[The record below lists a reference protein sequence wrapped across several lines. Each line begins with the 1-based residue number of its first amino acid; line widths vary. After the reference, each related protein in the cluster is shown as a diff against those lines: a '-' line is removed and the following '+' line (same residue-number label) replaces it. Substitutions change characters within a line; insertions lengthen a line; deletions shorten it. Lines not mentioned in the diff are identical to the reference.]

1 MILTKQLSRDM
12 GLKWRL
18 TEDLI
23 FSCFVFLQYQIAAD
37 MKRYGKYNLVFPAIA
52 IAYLILKTII
62 ILIKEFE
69 RDDEK
74 PITTI
79 DFLKQAIMISHIFV
93 FFITV
98 IIINNKVSLKDI
110 RECGLKTVGSAP
122 FKWLFNNIGLNKN
135 YVNSKETDKLKNRFN
150 VDPGLMIITQTAYM
164 FLTAQSI
171 IFGQSAAIF
180 IELARGIF
188 GYITISRLKE
198 SNDSYDQ
205 NSFFSWAYPM
215 FPTIALLAFRLVH
228 LVIFKSFFGI
238 DGYFESIVK
247 KKQAIL
253 IIPTIFC
260 TVVGCAGLFWILKIQ
275 MFSINGASGTEGK
288 GSMSELLADTAA
300 KVTGEAAVKSLSYN
314 MNSFKRFFKF

>member
-1 MILTKQLSRDM
+1 M

-18 TEDLI
+18 AEDLF

-37 MKRYGKYNLVFPAIA
+37 MKRYGKYNLVFPVIA
-52 IAYLILKTII
+52 ILYLILKTVF

-74 PITTI
+74 PMTTI

-93 FFITV
+93 FFIT
-98 IIINNKVSLKDI
+98 IIAINNKVSLKDI

-122 FKWLFNNIGLNKN
+122 FKWLFNKIGLNKN
-135 YVNSKETDKLKNRFN
+135 YVNSRKTDRLKNRFN

-164 FLTAQSI
+164 FLTAQSMI
-171 IFGQSAAIF
+171 CGQSAAIF
-180 IELARGIF
+180 IELARDIF
-188 GYITISRLKE
+188 GYITISRLKG
-198 SNDSYDQ
+198 SNGSYDQ
-205 NSFFSWAYPM
+205 NGFLSWASPM

-228 LVIFKSFFGI
+228 LAVFKSFFGT

-247 KKQAIL
+247 KKQALL

-275 MFSINGASGTEGK
+275 VFSINEEPGIEGDR
-288 GSMSELLADTAA
+288 SMSELLADTAA
-300 KVTGEAAVKSLSYN
+300 KVTGEAAAKGLSYS
-314 MNSFKRFFKF
+314 MNSFKKFFGF